1 MCGGEIFLIV
11 LLFAYA
17 TSTSILGFMEVYK

>member
-1 MCGGEIFLIV
+1 MNFYNNA

-17 TSTSILGFMEVYK
+17 TSEMLVYI

>member
-1 MCGGEIFLIV
+1 MNFYNNNA

-17 TSTSILGFMEVYK
+17 TSEMLVYI